1 MPTTAR
7 AVRVAHFDLAP
18 LPYPYEALEPVI
30 SRETLQLHHDKH
42 HRKYI
47 DTMNELL
54 QKENVHAASLEDVV
68 KHSSGKLFNNA
79 GQAWN
84 HNFYWQSLAA
94 KPAKPSE
101 TMLKHIARAFGDW
114 NKFAQ
119 ALAGAAN
126 SQFGSGWAWLVNRNG
141 KLDIMATANAE
152 SPMAQGVPCLLTIDV
167 WEHAYYVDY
176 RNQREKYV
184 EAVINERLNWEF
196 AEKNFGQQPLPR

>member
-7 AVRVAHFDLAP
+7 AVRVAHFDLPP

-42 HRKYI
+42 HKKYI

-68 KHSSGKLFNNA
+68 KHSSGKLFNNS

-84 HNFYWQSLAA
+84 HDFYWQSLSPKAG
-94 KPAKPSE
+94 KPSE

-114 NKFAQ
+114 NKFTQ
-119 ALAGAAN
+119 AFAAAAN
-126 SQFGSGWAWLVNRNG
+126 NQFGSGWAWLVNRNG

-152 SPMAQGVPCLLTIDV
+152 SPMAQGVPCLLTLDV

-196 AEKNFGQQPLPR
+196 AEKNFGQQPAQR

>member
-42 HRKYI
+42 HRKYV

-84 HNFYWQSLAA
+84 HNFYWQSLAPKA
-94 KPAKPSE
+94 AKPSE

-126 SQFGSGWAWLVNRNG
+126 NQFGSGWAWLVNRNG